1 VRAAAHAAYRHRIPI
16 RDGVL
21 DVEAV
26 VGEDTPTPLCVFPG
40 VAVLVF
46 KNGHVLE
53 MVLRHELLEGCE
65 AVVFPDLFYH
75 PTHHCLLLLG
85 SPSHSFPLF
94 GQLDRAPLGLPQSG
108 LDRDARLPPDHLVAA
123 LIRVEETEDQHRAH
137 VGHYAVERALGRDA
151 AV

>member
-1 VRAAAHAAYRHRIPI
+1 MP
-16 RDGVL
+16 
-21 DVEAV
+21 
-26 VGEDTPTPLCVFPG
+26 PTATVSPFATASSTSKRWSGKTHPLHCVSSPG

-53 MVLRHELLEGCE
+53 MVLRYELLEGCE
-65 AVVFPDLFYH
+65 VVVVPDLFYH

-85 SPSHSFPLF
+85 SPSLSFPLF

-123 LIRVEETEDQHRAH
+123 LVRVEEAEDQHRAH